1 MIDPRVLLLALG
13 TFAIGTEGYAIA
25 GLLPM
30 IASDLHITVAQCGQ
44 MVTVFALAYALGGPV
59 LVARLE
65 SISRKRLIIGSLLV
79 FGLANLLAAFARSWE
94 MLTAARVLAGFTAAL
109 FMAPAS
115 AAAVALSPPNRRGH
129 ALSITATGN
138 ALALAAGAPLG
149 TMAGALWGWPGAFI
163 LVAVLSGTAA
173 IGLGLML
180 PALPSSPA
188 VPFRMRF
195 ALLRRASVRRGLAT
209 SFGMFVCA
217 LTAYTYLTP
226 LAAQAAGMRPPQ
238 VAAIMVV
245 FGTLA
250 TTAGLLAGHTINQ
263 FGASRVVAGSLALM
277 TVLFCLLGALA
288 TKSQEGPASIG
299 LMYLLVACWG
309 GAWWSGGIAQ
319 QHRMTDLAPDQH
331 AAVLSLHYS
340 MQFLGIAAGGAL
352 GGFLLSVV
360 GTSAIAFGA
369 AVVGTITML
378 LIL

>member
-1 MIDPRVLLLALG
+1 MIDPRILLLALG

-30 IASDLHITVAQCGQ
+30 IASDLRISVAQCGQ

-59 LVARLE
+59 LVARFGAMA
-65 SISRKRLIIGSLLV
+65 RKRLIIGSLLV
-79 FGLANLLAAFARSWE
+79 FGLTNLLAAFARSWE
-94 MLTAARVLAGFTAAL
+94 VLAVARVLAGFAAAL

-173 IGLGLML
+173 VGLGLML

-188 VPFRMRF
+188 VPFRTRF
-195 ALLRRASVRRGLAT
+195 ALLRRSSVRKGLAT

-226 LAAQAAGMRPPQ
+226 LAAQAAGMQPPQ
-238 VAAIMVV
+238 VAALMVV
-245 FGTLA
+245 FGILA
-250 TTAGLLAGHTINQ
+250 TTAGLAAGHTISR
-263 FGASRVVAGSLALM
+263 FGANRVVRGSLVIMAA
-277 TVLFCLLGALA
+277 LFCLLGVLA
-288 TKSQEGPASIG
+288 IECQEGPVSAG

-331 AAVLSLHYS
+331 AAVLSLHYA

-352 GGFLLSVV
+352 GGLLLSVV
-360 GTSAIAFGA
+360 STSAIAFGA
-369 AVVGTITML
+369 AAVGMITTMFL
-378 LIL
+378 